1 MYSVCIYIVKRYLI
15 LSMMSVVSM
24 SVMYFQK
31 SLDVVILD
39 FLNLFK
45 GLGLFG
51 HFMLD
56 ISSLKYLHDM

>member
-15 LSMMSVVSM
+15 LSMMSVLSM

-39 FLNLFK
+39 FLNF
-45 GLGLFG
+45 FN
-51 HFMLD
+51 FA
-56 ISSLKYLHDM
+56 SP